1 MKKLKEILSKSTKK
15 QRIGVLCGILV
26 VTVAIIA
33 LVAKN
38 SLADSNSSIL
48 KDQKIGNLSFESAK
62 IEKTKKGYEFTVNIY
77 NEGPSKQDIDNL
89 TIVFIDDDKDDF
101 KVYLDDVHS
110 LESFEG
116 RQITVIIE
124 KDITKADGI
133 KYVINKK

>member
-1 MKKLKEILSKSTKK
+1 MKKVKEILSKTTKK
-15 QRIGVLCGILV
+15 QKIGVLCGILV
-26 VTVAIIA
+26 VAVCAIA

-38 SLADSNSSIL
+38 SLADSNNSIL
-48 KDQKIGNLSFESAK
+48 KDQKIGDLSFESAK
-62 IEKTKKGYEFTVNIY
+62 IEKEKGQYVFTVNIY
-77 NEGPSKQDIDNL
+77 NEGPDKQNIDNL
-89 TIVFIDDDKDDF
+89 TIIFVDDDKDDF

-116 RQITVIIE
+116 RQISVYIE